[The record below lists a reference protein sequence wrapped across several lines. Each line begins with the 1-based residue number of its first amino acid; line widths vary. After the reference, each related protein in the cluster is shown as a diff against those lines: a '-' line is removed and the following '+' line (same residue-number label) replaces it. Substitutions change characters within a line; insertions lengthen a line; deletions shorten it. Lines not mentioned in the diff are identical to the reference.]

1 MEKILTEE
9 QLSALQNR
17 IDQAQRVACV
27 CHVNPDG
34 DALGSTLG
42 VMAWMKALGKECTVV
57 VPNRFPD
64 FLQWMPGASEIVR
77 YDRHADKADAVLR
90 QADLLWVCDM
100 NDASRALGME
110 GILSECVERSA
121 QGNLFMV
128 MADHHLDPNP
138 AFCNL
143 QISRPEMC
151 ATCEVLCHL
160 LWQMGR
166 MDAMS
171 LPEATCL
178 YTGMM
183 TDTGAFTYASTR
195 SVIYECISLLLARG
209 IDKDR
214 IYRNVFW
221 TSTPNRMRLV
231 GYLLYVKLE
240 TIPGMNAS
248 VMTLTNQERRMLGIK
263 NGDTEGIVNMPLQ
276 IQGMRLSAFISEDT
290 EHPGFV
296 KFSLR
301 SVDDFP
307 CNEMSARFFNGG
319 GHKNA
324 SGGRLQCSIEEALE
338 LFRKAVREFAPLL
351 GTENGKQKTE
361 N

>member
-9 QLSALQNR
+9 QLFALQSKIEEAR
-17 IDQAQRVACV
+17 TVACV

-42 VMAWMKALGKECTVV
+42 VMAWMKALGKDCSVI

-77 YDRHADKADAVLR
+77 YDKNADKADAILR
-90 QADLLWVCDM
+90 RADLLWVCDM
-100 NDASRALGME
+100 NSPSRALGME
-110 GILSECVERSA
+110 SILAECMKRSA
-121 QGNLFMV
+121 EGETYMV
-128 MADHHLDPNP
+128 MADHHLDPQP
-138 AFCNL
+138 DFCNL
-143 QISRPEMC
+143 QISSPEMC
-151 ATCEVLCHL
+151 ATSEVLCHL
-160 LWQMGR
+160 AWQMGR
-166 MDAMS
+166 MESVTHD
-171 LPEATCL
+171 EATCL

-195 SVIYECISLLLARG
+195 SVIYECISMLLARG

-231 GYLLYVKLE
+231 GYMLYVKME

-248 VMTLTNQERRMLGIK
+248 VMTLTNQERRMLGVK

-324 SGGRLQCSIEEALE
+324 SGGRLQCSIEEAVE
-338 LFRKAVREFAPLL
+338 LFHRAVKEFAPLL
-351 GTENGKQKTE
+351 RTEK
-361 N
+361 